1 MKKPLVLLCVL
12 LVSLSVLSAADS
24 SVASISLMI
33 DSDLFAN
40 HDAIGKES
48 ANLSDLEKMTLFS
61 MHEDSPTIPF
71 VVNLL
76 VGGGIGS
83 FIQGDTQG
91 GFRALLTEVVGLG
104 LYAVGVAD
112 VYSSAANGVEA
123 SAGGAAMVLIGASV
137 LLGGRI
143 YECIRPFSYSKAYN
157 NQLHS
162 ALRGKAEIFVT
173 PVITSVDNKM
183 ALGMVGKVSF

>member
-1 MKKPLVLLCVL
+1 MKKPLVLLCVF
-12 LVSLSVLSAADS
+12 LVSLSALSAADS

-33 DSDLFAN
+33 NSDLFAN
-40 HDAIGKES
+40 HDSISKES
-48 ANLSDLEKMTLFS
+48 ENLSDLEKMTLYS

-83 FIQGDTQG
+83 FIQGDTKG
-91 GFRALLTEVVGLG
+91 GFTALLTEVIGAG
-104 LYAVGVAD
+104 LYVVGFSDA
-112 VYSSAANGVEA
+112 YSSAINNGEA
-123 SAGGAAMVLIGASV
+123 SAGGTAMMLVGASV

-162 ALRGKAEIFVT
+162 ALKAKAEIFVT